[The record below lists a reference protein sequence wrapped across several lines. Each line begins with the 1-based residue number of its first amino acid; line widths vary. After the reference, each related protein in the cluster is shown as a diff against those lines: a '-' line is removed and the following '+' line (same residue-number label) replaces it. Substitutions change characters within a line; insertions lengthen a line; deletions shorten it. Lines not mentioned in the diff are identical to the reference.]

1 MRYIV
6 AVNGDTRW
14 RADVIG
20 TKAFNLQKL
29 ILLGMK
35 VPSCSVV
42 TIEAFREFF
51 NKGISGQLLDEMTEE
66 FSKWDGTL
74 IARSSSVAED
84 TAASSRAGVFTT
96 IADVNSLPGLF
107 EAVEGVWR
115 SSGGEDMAVI
125 LQEQLSPDIA
135 GVMFTRDPV
144 TGEGE
149 KVIEYVQGMGEAL
162 VSGRKNPKR
171 TGGNDERFRK
181 LVDIG
186 EKLEDFFGYP
196 LDIEWARTGKVF
208 HVLQARPITALPV
221 PQKEAGPTYSM
232 VMAEQFFSGPVTPLF
247 YSLFKFL
254 YEGYYVGETLYEGGL
269 DAATGEPLLIRHKDH
284 MYVSTRW
291 TEYALDRAVGSA
303 NFQQQL
309 KVLPEDIRKEYECPG
324 RRKTGGALGLLLRLF
339 ALLLRKPQL
348 SIARVDRLFVRKTVP
363 AILSG
368 LGTLHEKKTGRKE
381 IEQQYRKLIELQI
394 RHIRA
399 SKWGMGY
406 CILLTSLMQRF
417 LERNHVKDPGARL
430 LSLMSG
436 LPKNRTME
444 GIEELRILSRKFKGD
459 GDVRRILKKDRRTYR
474 GYRKE
479 LAGMEK
485 GVRFIEGFESI
496 LSRFGHR
503 RLARDF
509 IAPSWSDKPM
519 IPFIM
524 LKNMMLDTGGKDT
537 PAATTHGARER
548 RRTQRE
554 ILKLIPVYKRS
565 MFEFLSRHLIRY
577 VAFRELQRFYLD
589 MILSRMRSLFLVMG
603 DEMLKEGVIENRDV
617 IFFLEMDEVED
628 YLKTGKSDL
637 RTVAA
642 LRRLTFRESED
653 KPGLYLRNGVDF
665 DSIHPSSEVQGEGR
679 TIKGESVSGGSFRG
693 KIRVIENIDSC
704 SKISAGEVL
713 VTRGI
718 DPGQTQAFSLA
729 GALILEVGGVLSH
742 GAILAREFGIPTV
755 AQVNRATER
764 FSDGDEVV
772 VNGTK
777 GEVVIMGS
785 GNDA

>member
-6 AVNGDTRW
+6 PVNKETRW
-14 RADVIG
+14 RADAIG

-29 ILLGMK
+29 ILLGMN

-51 NKGISGQLLDEMTEE
+51 NKGISGQLLHELTEE
-66 FSKWDGTL
+66 FSKWGGTL
-74 IARSSSVAED
+74 IVRSSSLAED
-84 TAASSRAGVFTT
+84 TAQSSRAGVFAT
-96 IADVNSLPGLF
+96 IADVNSLSGLVK
-107 EAVEGVWR
+107 AVEGVWR

-144 TGEGE
+144 TGVGE
-149 KVIEYVQGMGEAL
+149 KVIEYVEGMGEAL

-171 TGGNDERFRK
+171 SGSSDRRFGK
-181 LVDIG
+181 LVEIG
-186 EKLEDFFGYP
+186 EKLESFFGYP
-196 LDIEWARTGKVF
+196 LDIEWAMTGKVF
-208 HVLQARPITALPV
+208 QILQARPITALPI
-221 PQKEAGPTYSM
+221 PPKEAGPTYSM

-254 YEGYYVGETLYEGGL
+254 YEGYYVGETLNEGGL
-269 DAATGEPLLIRHKDH
+269 DAASGEPLLIRHKDH

-309 KVLPEDIRKEYECPG
+309 KVLPEDIRKEYECDG
-324 RRKTGGALGLLLRLF
+324 RRKVGGALSFLLRVA

-348 SIARVDRLFVRKTVP
+348 SIARVDRAFMRKTVP

-368 LGTLHEKKTGRKE
+368 IESLNEKTANRKGME
-381 IEQQYRKLIELQI
+381 RQYHKLIELQI

-417 LERNHVKDPGARL
+417 LERARIKDPGTRL

-436 LPKNRTME
+436 LPKNRTVE
-444 GIEELRILSRKFKGD
+444 GIEELRILSRKFKDD
-459 GDVRRILKKDRRTYR
+459 GDVRRILRKDRRTYH

-479 LAGMEK
+479 LARMEK
-485 GVRFIEGFESI
+485 GIRFIEAFESI

-503 RLARDF
+503 RLARDL
-509 IAPSWSDKPM
+509 IAPSWSDEPM

-524 LKNMMLDTGGKDT
+524 LKNMMLGTGRNDSS
-537 PAATTHGARER
+537 AATTHGTRER
-548 RRTQRE
+548 KRAQSD
-554 ILKLIPVYKRS
+554 ILGTIPMYKRPL
-565 MFEFLSRHLIRY
+565 FEFLSRHLVRY

-589 MILSRMRSLFLVMG
+589 MILSRMRSLFLAMG
-603 DEMLKEGVIENRDV
+603 DKMAKEGTIENGDD
-617 IFFLEMDEVED
+617 IFFLEMGEIEG
-628 YLKTGKSDL
+628 YLKAGKDDL
-637 RTVAA
+637 RTMAA

-665 DSIHPSSEVQGEGR
+665 DSIHPLSEVQGEGR
-679 TIKGESVSGGSFRG
+679 VIKGESVSGGSFRG
-693 KIRVIENIDSC
+693 KIRVIKNIDSC
-704 SKISAGEVL
+704 SNISAGEVL
-713 VTRGI
+713 VTKSI

-755 AQVNRATER
+755 AQVSKATER
-764 FSDGDEVV
+764 FSDGQEVV

-777 GEVVIMGS
+777 GEVVLVRS
-785 GNDA
+785 ANSA